1 MFGTFGTFGTV
12 RDTFD
17 RRGVI
22 LMSAADL
29 LQRLRLEGFGL
40 TVNGNCLIVTP
51 GSELTDARRALI
63 RQHKLELLVLLTE
76 WPSEAQ
82 GEDEPARTCAN
93 CQHRL
98 KPGTCAEPIVAGL
111 LTEERGYGIAWPEP
125 AHAATCPAW
134 AARSTS

>member
-1 MFGTFGTFGTV
+1 MFGTFGTV

-40 TVNGNCLIVTP
+40 TVDGNRLIVTP

-63 RQHKLELLVLLTE
+63 RQHKLALLVLLSE
-76 WPSEAQ
+76 WPDEAQ
-82 GEDEPARTCAN
+82 HEDDDERTCAN
-93 CQHRL
+93 CRHRL
-98 KPGTCAEPIVAGL
+98 RLGTCGEPITAGL
-111 LTEERGYGIAWPEP
+111 LTEKRGFGIVWPDP
-125 AHAATCPAW
+125 GHAATCPAW
-134 AARSTS
+134 VAKAVS